1 MEIEKYEEMEKKMS
15 SIASGLPENE
25 NTQIDERDFLP
36 VPPGVVVIF

>member
-15 SIASGLPENE
+15 SIASDLPESDDTE
-25 NTQIDERDFLP
+25 IDERDFLP